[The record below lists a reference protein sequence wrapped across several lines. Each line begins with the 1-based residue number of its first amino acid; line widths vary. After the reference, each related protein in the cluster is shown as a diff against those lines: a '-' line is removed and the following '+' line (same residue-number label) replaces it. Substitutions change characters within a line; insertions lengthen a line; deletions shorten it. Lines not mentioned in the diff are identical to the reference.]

1 MLEKQL
7 RLDWVVTEASTAEE
21 VVDLC
26 TWMTFPEGSA
36 DGGRDSP
43 FHSGGHREQF
53 DLLVLDENFGE
64 GLMLGSSAARVLR
77 AAGVDAPIIVC
88 SGEFSTSG
96 VAFTYM
102 AATAVS
108 SVSPSLGVAEGGT
121 PVTVYGSGFSASAE
135 SLGALQCRFNASV
148 VRGAYVSESCTVIAT
163 CAAPLAVIGAA
174 SSSMSIACTPA

>member
-1 MLEKQL
+1 MNRRLLRRVLEKQL

-26 TWMTFPEGSA
+26 TRMTFPEGSA
-36 DGGRDSP
+36 DGGGRDSP

-64 GLMLGSSAARVLR
+64 GLMLGTSAARVLR

-96 VAFTYM
+96 VDMSVGRGGDPAHRRLREIG
-102 AATAVS
+102 ATAWPKPFPDFRDGSLQRELRRALRFS
-108 SVSPSLGVAEGGT
+108 SA
-121 PVTVYGSGFSASAE
+121 ASAPSSNE
-135 SLGALQCRFNASV
+135 TTSTPPTL
-148 VRGAYVSESCTVIAT
+148 
-163 CAAPLAVIGAA
+163 PLEIDRV
-174 SSSMSIACTPA
+174 